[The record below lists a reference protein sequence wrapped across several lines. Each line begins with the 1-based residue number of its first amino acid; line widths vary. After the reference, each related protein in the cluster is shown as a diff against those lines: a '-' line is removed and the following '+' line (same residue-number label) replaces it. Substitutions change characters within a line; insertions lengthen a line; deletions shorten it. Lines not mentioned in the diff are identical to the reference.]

1 MPVLGS
7 PSPQPIN
14 PTGRAMNLTLPFA
27 ELPSSRLCVAGA
39 AFGNGTAGQG
49 AAIEG
54 APPGV
59 PVQQRSSA

>member
-1 MPVLGS
+1 
-7 PSPQPIN
+7 
-14 PTGRAMNLTLPFA
+14 MNLTLPFA

-39 AFGNGTAGQG
+39 AFGCGMAGQD
-49 AAIEG
+49 AAIAG